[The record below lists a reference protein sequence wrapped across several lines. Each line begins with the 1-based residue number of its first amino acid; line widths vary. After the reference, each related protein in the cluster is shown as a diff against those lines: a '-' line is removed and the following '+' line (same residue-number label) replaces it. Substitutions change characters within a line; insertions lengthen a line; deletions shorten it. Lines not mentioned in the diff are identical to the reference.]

1 MADKNKKKGLAR
13 KIQDFLASY
22 QGKVTLNYAYSW
34 GAAVVILG
42 ALFKLTH
49 LPGANFMLFV
59 GMGTEVLV
67 FFISAFDRPFKTYKW
82 ESVFPNIKIS
92 GADYGKKKEE
102 ETVPEGDAEAEPSAG
117 EDVSGMEA
125 VLQAQGMQGQPG
137 AFQGGGISGP
147 IVIGGMG
154 GGVVGVSSEGEASA
168 AGSPGVVGGGFG
180 APVQGGAPVS
190 GGGTVVPG
198 GMAGAG
204 PQVISVGAPAPAAPV
219 VPGVEVSEEMEEAT
233 KAYLEQLKEMTDAL
247 SRFVEQTQSMGKD
260 AEQINTLNK
269 NLTGI
274 NAIYEIQLRSISSQ
288 LSTIDEINAQSRKMA
303 SQIDELN
310 KVYARML
317 EAMTVNMKA
326 TGAANV

>member
-22 QGKVTLNYAYSW
+22 QGKVMLNYAYSW
-34 GAAVVILG
+34 GASIVILG

-49 LPGANFMLFV
+49 LPGANFMLFA

-102 ETVPEGDAEAEPSAG
+102 DSVPEGDAAAETVAG
-117 EDVSGMEA
+117 AGATGMEA
-125 VLQAQGMQGQPG
+125 VLQAQGVPGQPG
-137 AFQGGGISGP
+137 GFQGGGISGP

-154 GGVVGVSSEGEASA
+154 GGSAAASQEEGAVASA
-168 AGSPGVVGGGFG
+168 PAGVAAGGSS
-180 APVQGGAPVS
+180 APASGGAAVPS
-190 GGGTVVPG
+190 GMAGGGT
-198 GMAGAG
+198 
-204 PQVISVGAPAPAAPV
+204 QVIAVAPPAPAAPV
-219 VPGVEVSEEMEEAT
+219 VPSVEVSEEMEEAT

>member
-117 EDVSGMEA
+117 EGVSGMET

-137 AFQGGGISGP
+137 GFQGGGISGP
-147 IVIGGMG
+147 IVIGGVA
-154 GGVVGVSSEGEASA
+154 GGVAGASSEGEASA
-168 AGSPGVVGGGFG
+168 AGSPGVAGGS
-180 APVQGGAPVS
+180 PVATVAGGVAVS
-190 GGGTVVPG
+190 G